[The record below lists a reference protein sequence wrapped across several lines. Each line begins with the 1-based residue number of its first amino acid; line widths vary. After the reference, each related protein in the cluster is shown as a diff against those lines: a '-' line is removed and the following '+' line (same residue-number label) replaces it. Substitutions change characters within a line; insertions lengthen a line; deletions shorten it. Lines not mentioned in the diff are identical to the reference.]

1 MVSVQPSNPEGAPQV
16 LTVGDQFPEFDLMAC
31 TSLEKGEE
39 FQRIDAEWLKLNRE
53 KKGWLVVFAWP
64 KTSG

>member
-1 MVSVQPSNPEGAPQV
+1 M

-31 TSLEKGEE
+31 TSLEKGKE
-39 FQRIDAEWLKLNRE
+39 FERIDREWIKLNRE

-64 KTSG
+64 KASE